1 MEILCNS
8 VPESNARLPV
18 LMSSFIARAASLFV
32 HTGECISV
40 VSIINSLC
48 IMIDESLFP
57 VVADQ
62 LIKKPFLDMK
72 SIPLYP
78 ALINSPV
85 AEVCHSVNTIF

>member
-40 VSIINSLC
+40 ILLLIIC
-48 IMIDESLFP
+48 
-57 VVADQ
+57 V
-62 LIKKPFLDMK
+62 
-72 SIPLYP
+72 
-78 ALINSPV
+78 
-85 AEVCHSVNTIF
+85 

>member
-1 MEILCNS
+1 
-8 VPESNARLPV
+8 
-18 LMSSFIARAASLFV
+18 MSSFIARAASLFV
-32 HTGECISV
+32 HTGECIMQCY
-40 VSIINSLC
+40 SIINNLC